1 MPSTLGSGL
10 VPGTRRRLH
19 RRAGCALVASASIW
33 AAGCARLDPASDA
46 LGIVATGC
54 PPGTSNGSG
63 VAIAPQLVLT
73 AAHVVKGGGD
83 ITVTNGFTSVTGTIT
98 AFDPE
103 ADLALIALDRPI
115 GRTFDRYDGDASAIA
130 DGTDAVAYVM
140 RDGDVVTVPVTVRRS
155 ITLQSDDI
163 YVQGM
168 YEHPA
173 WELDAEIQS
182 GDSGGAVLVDGEV
195 IGVLRFRSNA
205 RDARAYA
212 VDPVRAGAVIE
223 AQRATGDLSAVD
235 LDRCHSE

>member
-1 MPSTLGSGL
+1 VLAASTLVG
-10 VPGTRRRLH
+10 
-19 RRAGCALVASASIW
+19 
-33 AAGCARLDPASDA
+33 AAGCARLDPASGA
-46 LGIVATGC
+46 LGVVATGC

-63 VAIAPQLVLT
+63 VAIAPRLVLT
-73 AAHVVKGGGD
+73 AAHVVKGGGH
-83 ITVTNGFTSVTGTIT
+83 ITVTNGFVSLTGTIA

-103 ADLALIALDRPI
+103 ADLALIALDRPF
-115 GRTFDRYDGDASAIA
+115 GRTFDLYDGDAAAIA
-130 DGTDAVAYVM
+130 DGTEAVAHVM
-140 RDGDVVTVPVTVRRS
+140 REGEIVTVPVTVRRS
-155 ITLQSDDI
+155 ITLRSEDI

-205 RDARAYA
+205 RGARAYA

-223 AQRATGDLSAVD
+223 TQRASGELGDVD
-235 LDRCHSE
+235 LERCYTE